1 MSLGRLK
8 NSLGAVIFITISVLV
23 YSFKD
28 TIVGCV
34 TGLPSFVA
42 VFALS
47 FIGASSVIMP
57 VPYTAIIFVLASK
70 GLDPLVMA
78 IAGGVGSGLAS
89 PLVRSW
95 AGMVKHPRSLDSSI
109 ILRVL

>member
-1 MSLGRLK
+1 MEK
-8 NSLGAVIFITISVLV
+8 YTHIIS
-23 YSFKD
+23 
-28 TIVGCV
+28 T
-34 TGLPSFVA
+34 
-42 VFALS
+42 
-47 FIGASSVIMP
+47 
-57 VPYTAIIFVLASK
+57 PYTAIIFVLASK

-95 AGMVKHPRSLDSSI
+95 AGIVKRPRSLDSSM